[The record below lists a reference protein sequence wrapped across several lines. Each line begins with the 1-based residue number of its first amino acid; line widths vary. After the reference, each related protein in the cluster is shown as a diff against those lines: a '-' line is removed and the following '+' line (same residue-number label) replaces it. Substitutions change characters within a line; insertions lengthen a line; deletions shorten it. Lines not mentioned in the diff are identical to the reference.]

1 MTSETTHSL
10 STDTRPAALVLRRIP
25 RCRRW
30 LSVLRRGLYR
40 TRHRAAGRAPL
51 LLSLGGVWL
60 ALLAAAL
67 TVQVTWG
74 YFGTVKAYDSLISIG
89 RVRAGVTLRASL
101 TCNAFEPAGPAGLA
115 ARAEAAQPR
124 LWVETCVEN
133 RGKEATEGL
142 RLNAVLLVYTASGAL
157 EEIAHFPANLA
168 EKPELAPGEKHCYS
182 YPLQAAFDPLRVYRT
197 EAHVTVTNYRGV
209 QCAEGE
215 TCREGVTAAAD
226 FRVPGGGTTPPP
238 TPTLTGT
245 PLPTLTETPGLTAT
259 PDPWFTE
266 TPWPSPTETET
277 PPPGPTATITDPPP
291 EPTATETLP
300 PGPEPSATPPPT
312 LTPPPAVSPEPTEP
326 PPPTAAPEPT
336 EPPPPTAADPEPAGT
351 STPLP

>member
-1 MTSETTHSL
+1 MPSETMYTIP
-10 STDTRPAALVLRRIP
+10 TDSRPALVLRRIP
-25 RCRRW
+25 RRRRW

-40 TRHRAAGRAPL
+40 SCHRASGRAPL

-89 RVRAGVTLRASL
+89 QVRAGVTLRASL
-101 TCNAFEPAGPAGLA
+101 TCNAFEPAAPAALSA
-115 ARAEAAQPR
+115 NADETRPR
-124 LWVETCVEN
+124 LWVETCIEN
-133 RGKEATEGL
+133 RGKEATAGL
-142 RLNAVLLVYTASGAL
+142 RLNAVLLAYTDDGSL
-157 EEIAHFPANLA
+157 EELSRFAANL
-168 EKPELAPGEKHCYS
+168 EEQPELGPGEKHCYS
-182 YPLQAAFDPLRVYRT
+182 YPLQAAFDPRRVYRT
-197 EAHVTVTNYRGV
+197 EARVTVTNYRGV

-215 TCREGVTAAAD
+215 TCREGVTVAAD
-226 FRVPGGGTTPPP
+226 FRVPGEDATPSPSP
-238 TPTLTGT
+238 TPSET
-245 PLPTLTETPGLTAT
+245 PLPTLTETPAPTST
-259 PDPWFTE
+259 SSPWSPE

-277 PPPGPTATITDPPP
+277 PPPGPTATLTEPPP

-312 LTPPPAVSPEPTEP
+312 VTPPPPV
-326 PPPTAAPEPT
+326 APEPT
-336 EPPPPTAADPEPAGT
+336 EPPPPTEVPAPTEPPPPPVDAPQPAET